1 MGCYVVLLKFKAAW
15 ATDDA
20 LKIIKTREKCMDSD
34 KNHSFCLVTC
44 IVLFVIPEKLIFKS
58 SLEKFNKR
66 LQRTR
71 DSQRANGISQ
81 VYEETRKYST
91 KFENKNRH
99 VKRHPQ

>member
-58 SLEKFNKR
+58 SLEKFNKSFTEIR
-66 LQRTR
+66 NERM
-71 DSQRANGISQ
+71 
-81 VYEETRKYST
+81 VFRKYM
-91 KFENKNRH
+91 K
-99 VKRHPQ
+99 KRVNIAQNLKIKIGT